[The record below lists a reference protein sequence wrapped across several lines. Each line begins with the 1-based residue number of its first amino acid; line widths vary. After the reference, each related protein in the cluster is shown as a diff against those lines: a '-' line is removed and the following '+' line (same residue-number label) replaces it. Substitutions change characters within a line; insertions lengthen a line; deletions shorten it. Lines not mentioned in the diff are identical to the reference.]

1 MIDSLKRGKAS
12 GFFQWRD
19 LWSQTRISLKL
30 RLCACVGDSR
40 RDNSRGRLTPK
51 PNASVND
58 NKKTLGLARALPD
71 PENESND
78 LTHHSPHVSRG
89 GDLPA
94 SARIQ
99 TP

>member
-1 MIDSLKRGKAS
+1 MIDSLKR
-12 GFFQWRD
+12 RD
-19 LWSQTRISLKL
+19 P
-30 RLCACVGDSR
+30 R

-51 PNASVND
+51 PNAIVND
-58 NKKTLGLARALPD
+58 NKKALGLARALPD

-94 SARIQ
+94 STRIQ